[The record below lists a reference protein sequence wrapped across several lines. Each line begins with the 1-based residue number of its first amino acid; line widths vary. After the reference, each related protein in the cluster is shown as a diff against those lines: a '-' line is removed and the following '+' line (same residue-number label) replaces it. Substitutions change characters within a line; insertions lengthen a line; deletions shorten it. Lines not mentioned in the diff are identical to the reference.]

1 MFEQLFLHIKKSV
14 SLTAEDENIIKT
26 YFSSK
31 DIAKKDFLLQEG
43 SLCKYNY
50 FILKGC
56 FRLYIITENGR
67 EQVIQFGLENW
78 WITDYV
84 SFSSGQ
90 PSKFYIQA
98 LERSEVLYYSKEK
111 EEELF
116 LRVPKIESYFRKNL
130 ERAYTASLI
139 RIQYIFALSGEDRYS
154 QFAKLYPG
162 FIQRV
167 PQYMLAS
174 FLGLTPEYLSEIRK
188 KNTK

>member
-1 MFEQLFLHIKKSV
+1 MIEQLFLHIKKSV
-14 SLTAEDENIIKT
+14 PLTAEDENILKT
-26 YFSSK
+26 YFSSRSV
-31 DIAKKDFLLQEG
+31 AKKDFLLQEG
-43 SLCKYNY
+43 GLCRYNY
-50 FILKGC
+50 FIVKGC

-84 SFSSGQ
+84 SFSSGL
-90 PSKFYIQA
+90 PSTFYIQS
-98 LERSEVLYYSKEK
+98 LELSEVLYYSKEK

-116 LRVPKIESYFRKNL
+116 LRVPKIERYFRKNL

-139 RIQYIFALSGEDRYS
+139 RIQYIFALSGEERYF
-154 QFAKLYPG
+154 QFARLYPG
-162 FIQRV
+162 FIRRV

-174 FLGLTPEYLSEIRK
+174 YLGLTPEYLSEIRK